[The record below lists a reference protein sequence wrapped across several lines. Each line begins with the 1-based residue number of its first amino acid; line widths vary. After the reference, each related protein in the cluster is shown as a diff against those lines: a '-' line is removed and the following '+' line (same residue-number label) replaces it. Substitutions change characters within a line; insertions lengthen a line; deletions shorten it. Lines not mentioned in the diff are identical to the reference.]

1 MRRALPAL
9 ATTATAAAAG
19 LLGAGALV
27 LPAWADDL
35 GVTSAAGPAAPPAAE
50 TVDDDAPT
58 ALLSGTLRVLADV
71 DHVSAGSLETA
82 RRQAAAS
89 LGGAMGPASGPDRRL
104 DPVAPYLQVGG
115 VWVPLRASAVADV
128 APGSAVTVRVQVPE
142 PVVQAVEGGERLDA
156 VPDGRASA
164 TTAISER
171 TLDAAADTSAASS
184 SPLAGASAVAAAAA
198 ATPVAAQVVTATK
211 PAATGVT
218 SSQPVTVV
226 AVSMLGG
233 SDSYYSDSTV
243 DSLLSSAS
251 DYWGE
256 QTGGAVGFRRD
267 GAVTRYSSSMGCSDP
282 NALWSEAAQ
291 RAGFTQGAGKHLLL
305 LLPPQAYASGCSYG
319 LGSVGASPGAG
330 GVTYVTD
337 ASWPAIAHELGHNMS
352 LLHANRLQC
361 GSAVDEAVGTSAS
374 YRSCSVQEYGDRTD
388 VMSSAA
394 ARSDGTPVQAT
405 GSASAFELARMGLLG
420 SGGRATVTST
430 GTTSWTVQ
438 PLSSLSGLRSV
449 LVTDPRSGDVYD
461 LEVRA
466 NSGRDT
472 FGWGGST
479 RVTYGLRVLKA
490 NDDGGSL
497 LLDPTPTTGTDSN
510 VAVAPGSTFTSAAG
524 GVAVRTTSNADGSVT
539 AQVSVA
545 AAGQEHWQAPA
556 TSVTARLQGDDRYGT
571 AAAVSGALVKAPASG
586 QRVFVASGSTFPD
599 ALAAGAA
606 AGRAG
611 SPTPVVLV
619 PASGALPDA
628 VAAELRRLSAS
639 RITVAGGAK
648 AVDDG
653 VLGQLRAYAGTVDRV
668 QGDDRYG
675 TSAALATAV
684 ARDSG
689 SGGGP
694 VFLATGRDFPDA
706 LSGAA
711 AAGQLGG
718 SLLLTDPGALSG
730 PTLSALT
737 ALRPNRVYVLGGGI
751 SDAVVSQVTS
761 AAPGAAVKR
770 LAGAD
775 RYETSALVAD
785 TAAAQ
790 GAGSVVLATGADFP
804 DALTGG
810 PLAVSLRAPLLLV
823 QPTCAPGPVVD
834 EVKKLG
840 ATTSTVLGGTRSVSD
855 AAAALNRC

>member
-19 LLGAGALV
+19 LLSAGAFV

-35 GVTSAAGPAAPPAAE
+35 DGTAASAATAAD
-50 TVDDDAPT
+50 TVDDSAPT

-71 DHVSAGSLETA
+71 DHTSAGTLDAA

-89 LGGAMGPASGPDRRL
+89 LGGGLGPASGADRRL

-115 VWVPLRASAVADV
+115 VWVPLRAAAVADV
-128 APGSAVTVRVQVPE
+128 APGSTVTVRVEVPD
-142 PVVQAVEGGERLDA
+142 PVVRAVEDGERLDA

-164 TTAISER
+164 TTAISEQ
-171 TLDAAADTSAASS
+171 TLEAAVDRSAAAS
-184 SPLAGASAVAAAAA
+184 SPLAGASAVAVAAT
-198 ATPVAAQVVTATK
+198 ATPVAAEVVAATT

-233 SDSYYSDSTV
+233 SDSYYSDATV
-243 DSLLSSAS
+243 DSLLSSTS

-267 GAVTRYSSSMGCSDP
+267 GAVTRYSSSLGCSDP

-291 RAGFTQGAGKHLLL
+291 RSGFTQGAGKHLLL

-394 ARSDGTPVQAT
+394 ARSDGTPIQAT

-420 SGGRATVTST
+420 SGGRAQVTSS
-430 GTTSWTVQ
+430 GTTTWTVQ

-466 NSGRDT
+466 NAGRDT

-490 NDDGGSL
+490 SDDGGSL
-497 LLDPTPTTGTDSN
+497 LLDPTPTTGTDTN
-510 VAVAPGSTFTSAAG
+510 AVVVPGSTFTSAAG
-524 GVAVRTTSNADGSVT
+524 GVAVRTTNNADGSVT

-545 AAGQEHWQAPA
+545 AAGQEHWQAPTA
-556 TSVTARLQGDDRYGT
+556 SVSARLQGDDRYGT
-571 AAAVSGALVKAPASG
+571 ATAVSGALVKSPASG

-599 ALAAGAA
+599 ALAAGTA

-611 SPTPVVLV
+611 APTPVVLV

-628 VAAELRRLSAS
+628 VAAELRRLSPA
-639 RITVAGGAK
+639 RITVVGGAK

-653 VLGQLRAYAGTVDRV
+653 VLGQLRSLAPTVDRV

-675 TSAALATAV
+675 TSAALATAT
-684 ARDSG
+684 AKESG
-689 SGGGP
+689 TSSGP
-694 VFLATGRDFPDA
+694 VFLATGLDFPDA

-711 AAGQLGG
+711 AAAQLGG
-718 SLLLTDPGALSG
+718 TLLLTDPGSLSG
-730 PTLSALT
+730 PTLGALD
-737 ALRPNRVYVLGGGI
+737 ALRPTRVYVLGGGI
-751 SDAVVSQVTS
+751 SGTVVSQVAS
-761 AAPGAAVKR
+761 AVPGAAVKR

-785 TAAAQ
+785 TAYAQ
-790 GAGSVVLATGADFP
+790 GAGGVVLATGADFP

-823 QPTCAPGPVVD
+823 QPSCAPGAVVD

-840 ATTSTVLGGTRSVSD
+840 ATTTTVLGGTRSVSD
-855 AAAALNRC
+855 AAASLNRC